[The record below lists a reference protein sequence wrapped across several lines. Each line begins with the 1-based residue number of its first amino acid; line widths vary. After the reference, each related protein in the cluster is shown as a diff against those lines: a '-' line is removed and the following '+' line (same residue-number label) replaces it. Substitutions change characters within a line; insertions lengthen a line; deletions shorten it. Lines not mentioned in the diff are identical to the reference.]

1 MDMRTLLL
9 AAASAAAVAVG
20 AAAPAAPDVPG
31 YFGFQGRYLAV
42 LSDAD
47 MVASAYMDGQLGPR
61 EAGMRDTL
69 SLIPLSHGAAG
80 LRPVEVPVS
89 NAVTAWPSNLAITPD
104 GRFAFVTEVDEPPP
118 AGATR
123 REELRPG
130 RQVSV
135 VDLRDA
141 AAPRV
146 IQTVELQGR
155 THAATL
161 TPDGRMLAVNVADNP
176 QVDVY
181 LFTVGV
187 DGRLGEPTA
196 LKLPGATAF
205 ARHIE
210 FSPDG
215 RFIAATFPAQHE
227 ARFFRVGRAE
237 DGRPALE
244 AWGEPVVTGKFAG
257 VGHWTPDG
265 RHVLV
270 TNLYWF
276 GGAADLYVGAQA
288 STITSIAFDAAG
300 DAAGR
305 VRHVVVGMAPVGASA
320 EEFAISPDGRRVVSL
335 NMENSFLAPGDER
348 LTFFS
353 SLTLLDFDPATGRLT
368 PLHTLPFEGI
378 LPEGITFDASGRHL
392 AVANFAQFNP
402 QRAIAQTTVDFFRL
416 VEGPRPMLV
425 QMDVRV
431 PVMRGAHVVKLV
443 R

>member
-1 MDMRTLLL
+1 M
-9 AAASAAAVAVG
+9 
-20 AAAPAAPDVPG
+20 
-31 YFGFQGRYLAV
+31 
-42 LSDAD
+42 
-47 MVASAYMDGQLGPR
+47 
-61 EAGMRDTL
+61 
-69 SLIPLSHGAAG
+69 
-80 LRPVEVPVS
+80 
-89 NAVTAWPSNLAITPD
+89 N
-104 GRFAFVTEVDEPPP
+104 EPPP
-118 AGATR
+118 EGATR

-130 RQVSV
+130 RRVSV
-135 VDLRDA
+135 VDLRDT

-161 TPDGRMLAVNVADNP
+161 TPDGRTLAINVADNP
-176 QVDVY
+176 QVGVC
-181 LFTVGV
+181 LFTVGT
-187 DGRLGEPTA
+187 DGRLGESTA
-196 LKLPGATAF
+196 LKLPGTAAF
-205 ARHIE
+205 VRHIE

-227 ARFFRVGRAE
+227 ARFFRVGRGADE
-237 DGRPALE
+237 RPTLD
-244 AWGEPVVTGKFAG
+244 AWGEPVITGKFAG

-265 RHVLV
+265 QHFLV

-288 STITSIAFDAAG
+288 STITSVAFDAMG
-300 DAAGR
+300 DAAGQ
-305 VRHVVVGMAPVGASA
+305 VRHVVVGMAAVGASA
-320 EEFAISPDGRRVVSL
+320 EEFAISPDGRRVVSI

-353 SLTLLDFDPATGRLT
+353 SLTLLDLDPATGRLT

-402 QRAIAQTTVDFFRL
+402 QRPTAQTTVDFFRL
-416 VEGPRPMLV
+416 IEGPRPMLV
-425 QMDVRV
+425 QMNARV
-431 PVMRGAHVVKLV
+431 PVMRGAHVVKLI